1 VTSPLIGVAELNATL
16 SDPVLRLADIRWYL
30 DEPERGRV
38 GYDAGHIP
46 GALFVDLDRDL
57 SAPSGP
63 GRHPLRDRFEF
74 AAAMGRFGFGDAHR
88 IVVYDDRGGI
98 IATRLWWMLR
108 DIGHDA
114 VRVLDGGINAWTAAG
129 HPVTSAPTPIVPA
142 TLTVRPTR
150 TRQIDRET
158 LARRLGTVTVLD
170 ARAPERYR
178 GEVEPIDPVAG
189 HIPTAL
195 NAPAV
200 DNLGA
205 DGRLLP
211 PAELAK
217 RYRGLSGDREVVASC
232 GSGVFACHDILAMT
246 VAGLPEPI
254 LYPGSWSD
262 WSTAGMPAAVGPEPG
277 SWRMEVE
284 S

>member
-1 VTSPLIGVAELNATL
+1 MTPPLITAAELAAMRGR
-16 SDPVLRLADIRWYL
+16 PKLRLADTRWYL
-30 DEPERGRV
+30 DEPERGRA
-38 GYDAGHIP
+38 GYEAEHIP
-46 GALFVDLDRDL
+46 GAVFVDLDRDL
-57 SAPSGP
+57 TAPVGP
-63 GRHPLRDRFEF
+63 GRHPLRDRHEF
-74 AAAMGRFGFGDAHR
+74 AAAMGRFGFGDEDH

-98 IATRLWWMLR
+98 IAARLWWMLR
-108 DIGHDA
+108 DIGHES
-114 VRVLDGGINAWTAAG
+114 VQVLDGGIAAWIAAG
-129 HPVTSAPTPIVPA
+129 CPVTGDPTPIAPT
-142 TLTVRPTR
+142 TLTVRPAR
-150 TRQIDRET
+150 TRQIDREG
-158 LARRLGTVTVLD
+158 LIDVLGTVTVLD

-189 HIPTAL
+189 HIPTAV

-211 PAELAK
+211 AAQLAA
-217 RYRGLSGDREVVASC
+217 RYRTLSGGRDVVASC

-262 WSTAGMPAAVGPEPG
+262 WSTAGMPAATGPEPG
-277 SWRMEVE
+277 SWKPGVE